1 MKPYSLDLRR
11 RVLDAWLRGEGSQRQ
26 LASRFS
32 VHLTFV
38 RNLLRLYR
46 QSGSIEPRPHG
57 GGRRSPADGSVLA
70 RLAQRVAERPDDTLD
85 EHRQRLAAEGG
96 PLLSR
101 AALWRALARLGL
113 TVKKKS
119 LHATERDRPRVEA
132 QRQQYR
138 EQLAGVAPEDLVF
151 VDESGVNRGMTRW
164 YARSPRGQRAYGSAP
179 RNYGSNV
186 SVLGA
191 LSLAGPLASL
201 HVTGAAD
208 ADLFRLFVKE
218 VLVPVLW
225 PGAVVVVDNL
235 SIHKAAGVQEVI
247 EAAGA
252 RLVYLPPYSPDLN
265 PIELAWSKLKPIFYS
280 LKN

>member
-119 LHATERDRPRVEA
+119 LHATERGWRP
-132 QRQQYR
+132 
-138 EQLAGVAPEDLVF
+138 
-151 VDESGVNRGMTRW
+151 S
-164 YARSPRGQRAYGSAP
+164 
-179 RNYGSNV
+179 GSNTA
-186 SVLGA
+186 SNWPGWLRRIWSSWMKAA
-191 LSLAGPLASL
+191 L
-201 HVTGAAD
+201 TGA
-208 ADLFRLFVKE
+208 
-218 VLVPVLW
+218 
-225 PGAVVVVDNL
+225 
-235 SIHKAAGVQEVI
+235 
-247 EAAGA
+247 
-252 RLVYLPPYSPDLN
+252 
-265 PIELAWSKLKPIFYS
+265 
-280 LKN
+280 